1 MFIDKAA
8 PNKQDAHCPAV
19 LATPCICTQKH
30 AAAWLLS
37 TQPKPACY
45 QVAAFSPL
53 HLAHG
58 FLCEAAACLLL
69 PGQALSQQQLA
80 ALCHSLLQ
88 G

>member
-19 LATPCICTQKH
+19 LATPCICSKTRRSL
-30 AAAWLLS
+30 AAVN
-37 TQPKPACY
+37 PAQACVLPGGSL
-45 QVAAFSPL
+45 QS
-53 HLAHG
+53 LAPRTWVSLRG
-58 FLCEAAACLLL
+58 AACLLL